1 MCCRYLFRSLRVG
14 DGDFVVV
21 IPKAGSRGGETGP
34 EGRIYVDLLGSS
46 CVGFVISVEKEY
58 AIWGFIMGKTTFRC
72 K

>member
-21 IPKAGSRGGETGP
+21 IPKVGSRGGEVGL
-34 EGRIYVDLLGSS
+34 GGGIHVDLLGSS

-58 AIWGFIMGKTTFRC
+58 EVWEFNYGLSHPSR
-72 K
+72 